1 MSSCY
6 LDGSITGGVPVPL
19 STGRAKCC
27 LPQQTKVPTVTGGK
41 FAIATKNLESLSD
54 ANAM

>member
-41 FAIATKNLESLSD
+41 FAIATKNLESLSE